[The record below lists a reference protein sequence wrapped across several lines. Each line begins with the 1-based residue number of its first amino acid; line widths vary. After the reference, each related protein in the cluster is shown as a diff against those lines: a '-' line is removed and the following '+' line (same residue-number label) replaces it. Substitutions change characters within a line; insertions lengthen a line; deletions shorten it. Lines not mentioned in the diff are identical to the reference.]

1 MNRDKLS
8 VNNGKREI
16 VQSDGGNYHC
26 YAIKTKVV
34 TDDDMLTDIIE
45 DYAKPV
51 LEEDDIFFLS
61 EKMVACTQ
69 GRAIP
74 LSSIEPSFLAR
85 FLSSFVTKSEAGIGL
100 AMPETMQCAIDE
112 CGTVRILFAAVVGMF
127 GKILNKKGWFY
138 TVAGYR
144 AACIDGPCHNTIPPY
159 NECVVLAPL
168 EPDKTAAGISEMLGG
183 KAVFIVDANDYGV
196 QILGCAAPVLD
207 KNRILS
213 LLRQNPLGQSCEST
227 PMGILRPVL
236 S

>member
-1 MNRDKLS
+1 MDRARLN
-8 VNNGKREI
+8 VNNGKRE
-16 VQSDGGNYHC
+16 VVKSDGGNYYC

-34 TDDDMLTDIIE
+34 TRDDMLTDIIE

-69 GRAIP
+69 GRAVP
-74 LSSIEPSFLAR
+74 LSSIKPNMLAR

-112 CGTVRILFAAVVGMF
+112 CGTARILLAAAIGML
-127 GKILNKKGWFY
+127 GKVFNKKGWFY

-159 NECVVLAPL
+159 NKCVVLAPL
-168 EPDKTAAGISEMLGG
+168 EPDKTAAGISEILEGR
-183 KAVFIVDANDYGV
+183 AVLIVDVNDYGV
-196 QILGCAAPVLD
+196 RILGCSDHVL
-207 KNRILS
+207 NRSRILD
-213 LLRQNPLGQSCEST
+213 LLRQNPLGQGCEST